1 MALAPWLAENRMQ
14 LDDLKRCDAKC
25 IARYWSRMAWS
36 VWASVG
42 ATIFLLATLGAG
54 AAETKQVLM
63 LHSFGRE
70 VKPWSEYARTI
81 RAELDRQ
88 SPWPLEITEHSLLT
102 ARSSDENPDAPFVVE
117 YLRALHAK
125 RPLDLIV
132 TVGAPAVA
140 FVQRHRQ
147 QLFVTTPMV
156 FTAAE
161 QRRVQYSILTANDTV
176 VAFAH
181 SYRAVFENILR
192 VLPDTATVAVV
203 NGNSPNENFWLE
215 EMRREAKR
223 FENRISFIW
232 YSDLSFEEILKH
244 AAALP
249 PQSAIFWHLMNV
261 DAAGVVHE
269 GDRALA
275 RLHAVANTPIF
286 SHNDALFR
294 PCDCWWPDAL
304 GERGEPPGSL
314 RGHSHP
320 WRREGWRHQGTS
332 HRVCKTQIRLE
343 GNAAVGDQRKPPDG
357 RKRDLFSRT
366 DCMGSVSCTNP
377 DGLCCNPAPVCTHLL
392 AALPVAASSFLKS
405 RTHELS
411 GRVQAS
417 GSNDAASGTFETST
431 EFGENAVKPLRQG
444 SGFQPNSLEAIDG
457 VR

>member
-1 MALAPWLAENRMQ
+1 MQ
-14 LDDLKRCDAKC
+14 LDELKRGTAER
-25 IARYWSRMAWS
+25 IARYWSRMARP

-42 ATIFLLATLGAG
+42 ATIFLLATLGA
-54 AAETKQVLM
+54 ATAEPKQVLM
-63 LHSFGRE
+63 LHSFGRDF
-70 VKPWSEYARTI
+70 KPWSEYARTI

-269 GDRALA
+269 GDRALT
-275 RLHAVANTPIF
+275 RLHAVANAPIF
-286 SHNDALFR
+286 SHNDAFFGRAIVGGPMHSVSEGSRLAASVAIR
-294 PCDCWWPDAL
+294 IL
-304 GERGEPPGSL
+304 GGERAGDIKVPATGFARPKFDWREMRRWGISESRLMAGSEIYFREL
-314 RGHSHP
+314 TVWDQYRAQILTVCAVILLQSALISWLLYQ
-320 WRREGWRHQGTS
+320 WRRRHSSKAERTS
-332 HRVCKTQIRLE
+332 
-343 GNAAVGDQRKPPDG
+343 
-357 RKRDLFSRT
+357 
-366 DCMGSVSCTNP
+366 
-377 DGLCCNPAPVCTHLL
+377 
-392 AALPVAASSFLKS
+392 
-405 RTHELS
+405 
-411 GRVQAS
+411 
-417 GSNDAASGTFETST
+417 
-431 EFGENAVKPLRQG
+431 
-444 SGFQPNSLEAIDG
+444 
-457 VR
+457 